1 MSSILDQDQTP
12 ITSTTQLAE
21 HLAEG
26 CKPTQK
32 WRIGTEHEKFGFI
45 LNKED
50 PRHLLSPAYE
60 PNGINAI
67 LTSMQKRHPE
77 WEGIY
82 DHDNIIGFDTDRGA
96 VSLEPAGQFEL
107 SGAPVSDLHA
117 AKQEME
123 AHFHDVHQA
132 ADPLNIGFAP
142 LGFHPFATRDQMP
155 WMPKERYKIMKAYMP
170 KVGTLGLDMMT
181 RTCTVQVNLDFSSE
195 EDMARKMR
203 VSLAL
208 QPLATALFAN
218 SPFYEGKPSGYQ
230 STRAHIWTDTDNNRA
245 GMPPSFFDQNFGF
258 EQYVDW
264 LLDVP
269 MYFVIRDGKMIDVAG
284 ESFRAWLNG
293 KAPKGFENEQ
303 VTMGDFK
310 NHITTAFPDVRL
322 KQYIEMRGA
331 DAGSPEMMLAMSAF
345 WTGLLYDSSTL
356 IAAEKLVKEYSW
368 QEYIELRPQVIKS
381 GLSLLLGK
389 ENLRHF
395 AKRVLALAAEGLK
408 KRNLQNATGQD
419 EQVYLEPLHEIVN
432 GGPTQAEYWLQR
444 YATVW
449 QGDVKH
455 ILEEAK
461 I

>member
-26 CKPTQK
+26 CKPTSK

-45 LNKED
+45 LNQKDE
-50 PRHLLSPAYE
+50 RYLLPPAYE

-67 LTSMQKRHPE
+67 LTSMQKHNPG
-77 WEGIY
+77 WKGVY
-82 DHDNIIGFDTDRGA
+82 DQENLIGFDTDHGA

-107 SGAPVSDLHA
+107 SGAPVNDIHT
-117 AKQEME
+117 AKQEMKL
-123 AHFHDVHQA
+123 HFQDVHQA
-132 ADPLNIGFAP
+132 ADPLGIGFAP
-142 LGFHPFATRDQMP
+142 IGFHPFATRAQMP

-230 STRAHIWTDTDNNRA
+230 STRAHIWTDTDNNRS
-245 GMPPSFFDQNFGF
+245 GMPPAFFEESFGF
-258 EQYVDW
+258 EQYVEW
-264 LLDVP
+264 LIDVP

-284 ESFRAWLNG
+284 ESFRDWLNG
-293 KAPKGFENEQ
+293 KTPKGFENQ
-303 VTMGDFK
+303 PITMGDFK

-331 DAGSPEMMLAMSAF
+331 DAGSQEMMLAMSAF
-345 WTGLLYDSSTL
+345 WTGLLYDSATL
-356 IAAEKLVKEYSW
+356 IAVEKLVKEYSW

-381 GLSLLLGK
+381 GLSVLLGK

-395 AKRVLALAAEGLK
+395 GKRILALAMDGLK
-408 KRNLQNATGQD
+408 ARHLQNSQGQD
-419 EQVYLEPLHEIVN
+419 ERNFLAPLEEIVD
-432 GGPTQAEYWLQR
+432 GGPCQAEYWLQR

-455 ILEEAK
+455 ILNEAK

>member
-26 CKPTQK
+26 CKPTSK

-45 LNKED
+45 LNQENE
-50 PRHLLSPAYE
+50 RYLLPPAYE

-67 LTSMQKRHPE
+67 LTSMQRRNSE
-77 WEGIY
+77 WKGIY
-82 DHDNIIGFDTDRGA
+82 DQGNLIGFDTDRGA
-96 VSLEPAGQFEL
+96 ISLEPAGQFEL
-107 SGAPVSDLHA
+107 SGAPVNDIHA
-117 AKQEME
+117 AKQEIE
-123 AHFHDVHQA
+123 LHFQDVHQA

-142 LGFHPFATRDQMP
+142 IGFHPFATRAQMP

-230 STRAHIWTDTDNNRA
+230 STRAHIWTDTDNNRS
-245 GMPPSFFDQNFGF
+245 GMPPAFFEEGFGF
-258 EQYVDW
+258 EQYVEW
-264 LLDVP
+264 LIDVP

-284 ESFRAWLNG
+284 ESFRNWLNG
-293 KAPKGFENEQ
+293 KAPNGFENQ
-303 VTMGDFK
+303 PVTMGDFK

-331 DAGSPEMMLAMSAF
+331 DAGSQEMMLAMSAF
-345 WTGLLYDSSTL
+345 WTGLLYDSATL

-381 GLSLLLGK
+381 GLSVLLGK

-395 AKRVLALAAEGLK
+395 GKRILALAMDGLK
-408 KRNLQNATGQD
+408 ARHLQNLQGQD
-419 EQVYLEPLHEIVN
+419 ERIFLAPLEEIVH
-432 GGPTQAEYWLQR
+432 GGPCQAEYWLQR

-449 QGDVKH
+449 QGNVKH
-455 ILEEAK
+455 ILDEAK

>member
-26 CKPTQK
+26 CKPIHK

-50 PRHLLSPAYE
+50 PRYLLPPAYE
-60 PNGINAI
+60 PNGIQSI
-67 LTSMQKRHPE
+67 LTSMHQRHPE
-77 WEGIY
+77 WKGVFDKE
-82 DHDNIIGFDTDRGA
+82 NIIGFDTDRGA

-107 SGAPVSDLHA
+107 SGAPVSNLHE

-123 AHFHDVHQA
+123 AHFQDVHQA

-142 LGFHPFATRDQMP
+142 LGFHPFATREQMP

-230 STRAHIWTDTDNNRA
+230 STRAHIWTDTDNHRS
-245 GMPPSFFDQNFGF
+245 GMPASFFETNFGF
-258 EQYVDW
+258 EQYVEW

-284 ESFRAWLNG
+284 ESFRDWLNG
-293 KAPKGFENEQ
+293 KAPKEFENEQ

-345 WTGLLYDSSTL
+345 WTGLLYDPETL
-356 IAAEKLVKEYSW
+356 IAAEDLVREYKW
-368 QEYIELRPQVIKS
+368 QDYIELRSQVTKS
-381 GLSLLLGK
+381 GLSVLLGK

-395 AKRVLALAAEGLK
+395 AKRVLALSMQGLK
-408 KRNLQNATGQD
+408 KRNIQNPAGQD
-419 EQVYLEPLHEIVN
+419 EQVYLNPLHEISN

-455 ILEEAK
+455 ILDEAK